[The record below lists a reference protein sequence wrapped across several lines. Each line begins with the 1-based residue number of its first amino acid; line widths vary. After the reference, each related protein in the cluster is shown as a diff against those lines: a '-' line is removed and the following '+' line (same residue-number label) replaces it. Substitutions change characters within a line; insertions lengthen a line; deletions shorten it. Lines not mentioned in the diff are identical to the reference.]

1 MAPRIRPFGPYTLD
15 LDRGELRRGEEI
27 VGLMPKD
34 YALLVYLVEHR
45 DRLVTKEELLDA
57 VWPDTHVADG
67 SLARAIAN
75 VRRALGD
82 DSHEPRYIRTLARRG
97 YRFIAGGE
105 DDATAPSASPFGLV
119 CEGTMFTLRM
129 GENILG
135 RGSESLVPIAS
146 PAVSRRHAIVTATV
160 TGAVLRD
167 LGSKNGTLVDGRR
180 VREPVTLREGEKICL
195 GPIVLLFRAAA
206 QDRSTVTEVTRAR

>member
-1 MAPRIRPFGPYTLD
+1 
-15 LDRGELRRGEEI
+15 
-27 VGLMPKD
+27 
-34 YALLVYLVEHR
+34 
-45 DRLVTKEELLDA
+45 
-57 VWPDTHVADG
+57 
-67 SLARAIAN
+67 
-75 VRRALGD
+75 
-82 DSHEPRYIRTLARRG
+82 
-97 YRFIAGGE
+97 
-105 DDATAPSASPFGLV
+105 
-119 CEGTMFTLRM
+119 MFTLRM